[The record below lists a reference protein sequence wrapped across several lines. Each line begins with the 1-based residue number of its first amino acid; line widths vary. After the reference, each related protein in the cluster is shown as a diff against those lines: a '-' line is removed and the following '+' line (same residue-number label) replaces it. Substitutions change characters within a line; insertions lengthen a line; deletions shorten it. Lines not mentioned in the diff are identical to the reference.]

1 MADDKLVF
9 NRIHFEQ
16 IDSTNSYLRKNA
28 ALLCDNADDCF
39 KAVVVTAEN
48 QTSGRGQR
56 GNVWLSQSGVNL
68 LMSILVHPLFLPVGQ
83 QFRLSQIVALS
94 LCRDHFVRTQKC
106 FKFFLGYPF
115 VNALNDQD
123 HRTAENRGGNERLFQ
138 KGHFR

>member
-68 LMSILVHPLFLPVGQ
+68 
-83 QFRLSQIVALS
+83 
-94 LCRDHFVRTQKC
+94 
-106 FKFFLGYPF
+106 
-115 VNALNDQD
+115 
-123 HRTAENRGGNERLFQ
+123 
-138 KGHFR
+138 